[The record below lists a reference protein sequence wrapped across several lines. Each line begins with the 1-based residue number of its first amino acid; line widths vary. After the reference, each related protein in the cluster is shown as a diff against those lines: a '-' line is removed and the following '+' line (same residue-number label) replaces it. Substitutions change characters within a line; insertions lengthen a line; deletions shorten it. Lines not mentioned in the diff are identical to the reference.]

1 MKIKSK
7 SENQGSAIKSIS
19 LYMPCSIISL
29 WMRIEK
35 VEQNDNKFRSK
46 TIGNRGESD
55 QLVKR
60 EMEKKEGKERG
71 I

>member
-1 MKIKSK
+1 
-7 SENQGSAIKSIS
+7 
-19 LYMPCSIISL
+19 MPCSIISL